1 MFKQTLVI
9 PGQICDLN
17 TYIGAERTN
26 RFKAAKIKKDEGE
39 LVWALIKQQSLK
51 PCPRPVQIVYKFYC
65 KNKRK
70 DKSNICAFAIKVI
83 EDSLVTAGVLKND
96 GWDDIID
103 FSHEWEIDADNPRI
117 EVDIFCPE

>member
-39 LVWALIKQQSLK
+39 VVWALIKQQSLK

-70 DKSNICAFAIKVI
+70 VKSNIYAYTVKVN
-83 EDSLVTAGVLKND
+83 EEYLMTAGVLKN
-96 GWDDIID
+96 
-103 FSHEWEIDADNPRI
+103 FS
-117 EVDIFCPE
+117 